1 MSSAE
6 SPALTSEVGILA
18 VLSNGGRVMLP
29 PLPQATAETTMT
41 EERKHAILLAATI
54 LWARPIQEGMTSSR
68 MDKAID
74 EAAYIPSASMQW
86 PKE

>member
-1 MSSAE
+1 VVLRICRVIGCDVEHKVIGHKQKENVVGRE
-6 SPALTSEVGILA
+6 SALTSEVGILA

-54 LWARPIQEGMTSSR
+54 LWARDR
-68 MDKAID
+68 FR
-74 EAAYIPSASMQW
+74 
-86 PKE
+86 